1 MVLATAVLIGIPLT
15 TSGCFDL
22 AELEDFA
29 FASALG
35 IDQSDHP
42 GWVRVTA
49 LFPIPPQRTGGGMAG
64 GGGGGGGGGSQL
76 SNMIVTSEG
85 PTILAAT
92 RQMGLLT
99 DRRITYSSAQLVVI
113 GEEFARAGL
122 SSIVDA
128 LDRSEDFRSSLFVS
142 VAGGTTAEELLTT
155 VRPDL
160 ARDPAVY
167 LSGLIETGSRDHA
180 ATAPARVHDLAI
192 AYKTPGF
199 EITLPILRMEQK
211 PTPPVPPQEANS
223 GGGGGG
229 GGGGSQGGGGGQ
241 EGGGQGASGGQSAGD
256 QASAP
261 PPVERRATARG
272 LALFKGDRM
281 VAELTDD
288 ETLGYLLIRGRF
300 TRCEVTANGPAT
312 QGADVVFTLT
322 GGRAQT
328 RVKLEGDMAMIDIEA
343 EMEANISEIGA
354 PVQIIDT
361 EDLPQVADL
370 LAADVRRRI
379 EEAIDIAQ
387 TEVQGDIFNL
397 GIRTRPMFLTWDQW
411 QALDWNRAFTEAQ
424 VTVKVKVTELRSSL
438 ILQPV
443 QPQ

>member
-1 MVLATAVLIGIPLT
+1 MVLAVAVLVGVPLT

-49 LFPIPPQRTGGGMAG
+49 LFPVPRQRGGGGMAG
-64 GGGGGGGGGSQL
+64 GGGGGGEGGQL
-76 SNMIVTSEG
+76 DALIVSAEG

-92 RQMGLLT
+92 RRMALLT

-113 GEEFARAGL
+113 GEQFARAGL
-122 SSIVDA
+122 SSIIDV
-128 LDRSEDFRSSLFVS
+128 LDRSEDFRISLAVA

-160 ARDPAVY
+160 AQDPAVY
-167 LSGLIETGSRDHA
+167 LSGLIETAARDHA
-180 ATAPARVHDLAI
+180 ATGPTRIHDLVM

-229 GGGGSQGGGGGQ
+229 GGGGSQGGG
-241 EGGGQGASGGQSAGD
+241 GD

-328 RVKLEGDMAMIDIEA
+328 RVKLEGDRAMIDIQA
-343 EMEANISEIGA
+343 EMEASISEIDA
-354 PVQIIDT
+354 PVQIIDA

-370 LAADVRRRI
+370 LAADVRRKI
-379 EEAIDIAQ
+379 EEAISIAQ
-387 TEVQGDIFNL
+387 TEVQGDIFNF

-443 QPQ
+443 QPR